1 MMIILCPSTKIL
13 ISIYNLLTVP
23 PFFPLRTGFA
33 SLSGHPGAFMTTSRD
48 VAMVNRNITMVSR
61 NVTTI
66 DRNATTVSRNT
77 MADSRR
83 TERSG
88 KRTEQAEEEAG
99 ATDIYGKAVPE
110 SRKKDVPGKESPSYR
125 RSGAT
130 LPKSG

>member
-33 SLSGHPGAFMTTSRD
+33 SLSGHPGAFMTTSRN
-48 VAMVNRNITMVSR
+48 VATVNRNITMVSR

-66 DRNATTVSRNT
+66 NRNATT
-77 MADSRR
+77 DSRR